1 MNPNPKT
8 IAVKRGSTLSIVG
21 AVKLPLA
28 PDWSAIASVAKNN
41 NTPIDSLDVDLTLLP
56 TVGKKGE
63 THSIRIS
70 RDATNTQGWPV
81 GNLSCDIKF
90 TAGTG
95 LVVHSPT
102 FVIAVQQ
109 QITA

>member
-1 MNPNPKT
+1 MNSNPKT

-21 AVKLPLA
+21 AVKLPSA
-28 PDWSAIASVAKNN
+28 PDWTATANVAKNN
-41 NTPIDSLDVDLTLLP
+41 NTPIDSLEVDLTLLS

-70 RDATNTQGWPV
+70 RDAINTQVWPI

-90 TAGTG
+90 TTGTG